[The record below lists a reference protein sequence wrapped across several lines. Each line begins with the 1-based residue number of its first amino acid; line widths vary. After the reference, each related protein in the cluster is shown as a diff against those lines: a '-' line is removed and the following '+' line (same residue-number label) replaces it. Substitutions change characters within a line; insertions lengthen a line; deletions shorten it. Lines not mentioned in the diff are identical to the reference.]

1 MSFPTLM
8 PKEIL
13 KAVKVA
19 NAKINRDLNRQVIL
33 DDIANFDSD
42 KVLDFITKVRHQQK
56 IFGTKKKKKKNLFSS
71 TKI

>member
-42 KVLDFITKVRHQQK
+42 KVLDFITKVRH
-56 IFGTKKKKKKNLFSS
+56 
-71 TKI
+71 